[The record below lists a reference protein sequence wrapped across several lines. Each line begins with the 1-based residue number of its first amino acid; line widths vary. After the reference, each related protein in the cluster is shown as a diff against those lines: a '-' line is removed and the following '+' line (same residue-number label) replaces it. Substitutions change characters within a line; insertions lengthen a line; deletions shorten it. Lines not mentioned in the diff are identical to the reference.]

1 MLRCGTRSRPPL
13 APDHRQST
21 STHTTSA
28 RPMLS
33 CIRAYTRTFWRRQRP
48 KMARGFAVRQVSN
61 EGWEYEPVDV
71 SGHGVEEERIRG
83 YRLKKVGN
91 PIQARACVHTCK
103 AGNKWKQART
113 QAPTR
118 KLYAAARVVAHALTP
133 VLAPTEVLTCSHTW
147 ICASTAAAACAEGE
161 YG

>member
-1 MLRCGTRSRPPL
+1 
-13 APDHRQST
+13 
-21 STHTTSA
+21 
-28 RPMLS
+28 MLS
-33 CIRAYTRTFWRRQRP
+33 CIRACTRTFWRRQRP

-103 AGNKWKQART
+103 AGTNGNRHGHKHRRESYTLLHVWLRMHSL
-113 QAPTR
+113 R
-118 KLYAAARVVAHALTP
+118 F
-133 VLAPTEVLTCSHTW
+133 
-147 ICASTAAAACAEGE
+147 
-161 YG
+161 